1 MRKIITFTTCLLST
15 LCLIGCKSSDGID
28 WKSYSND
35 YNELI
40 KREQFNDTYPLDI
53 TGEASKAG
61 DVYKLV
67 ITFDNAKELI
77 ENVKIIVCSQSE
89 IDEYIHGQSTKAPFL
104 GYNEKISLGPSKDS
118 LTNTYAGLNLAFGS
132 TEANP
137 KMKISIKGKNISY
150 YMLFNNFVMEE

>member
-77 ENVKIIVCSQSE
+77 ENVKIKEMSIFMV
-89 IDEYIHGQSTKAPFL
+89 
-104 GYNEKISLGPSKDS
+104 SLQKLLFSVI
-118 LTNTYAGLNLAFGS
+118 
-132 TEANP
+132 
-137 KMKISIKGKNISY
+137 MKR
-150 YMLFNNFVMEE
+150 

>member
-89 IDEYIHGQSTKAPFL
+89 RDEYIHGQSTKAPFSV
-104 GYNEKISLGPSKDS
+104 I
-118 LTNTYAGLNLAFGS
+118 
-132 TEANP
+132 
-137 KMKISIKGKNISY
+137 MKR
-150 YMLFNNFVMEE
+150 